1 MPRCNVCDRD
11 AAGEVESARVRSNVR
26 KFASETFAVWR
37 CPHCKSIHA
46 KDEVDLAHYY
56 ADYPF
61 HKLGESKVDWM
72 LAAMYGNAL
81 KRLTHAGIGP
91 EHAILD
97 YGCGGGLFLKYLA
110 SRGFVQATGY
120 DEYSDAYKDASVLKR
135 TYDCVTTQDVIEHVP
150 EPRALASTLD
160 ALARPGGVIVI
171 GTPNAETID
180 LAQPDKRVHALH
192 QPYHRHIL
200 SRTALLA
207 LGRDM
212 GWDLVRYYP
221 TQYSNTR
228 VPFVNTSFLIHY
240 FRAFDDNV
248 DLAIE
253 PIHVNS
259 WKIWSPLTLAHALFG
274 SFWAPETDVAA
285 IFRKPATPHA

>member
-1 MPRCNVCDRD
+1 MPRCNICERD
-11 AAGEVESARVRSNVR
+11 VTGDVETASVRSNVR
-26 KFASETFAVWR
+26 KFAREQFVVWR

-46 KDEVDLAHYY
+46 RDAVDLAHYY

-61 HKLGESKVDWM
+61 HKLGQSKVDWM
-72 LAAMYGNAL
+72 LTAMYGNAM
-81 KRLTHAGIGP
+81 KRLMRAGIGP

-97 YGCGGGLFLKYLA
+97 YGCGGGLLIKFLA
-110 SRGFVQATGY
+110 ARGFVQAQGY
-120 DEYSDAYKDASVLKR
+120 DEYSEPYRDASVLKL
-135 TYDCVTTQDVIEHVP
+135 TYDCVTTQDLIEHVP
-150 EPRALASTLD
+150 EPRALARTLD
-160 ALARPGGVIVI
+160 GLARPGGVIVI
-171 GTPNAETID
+171 GTPNAEAID
-180 LAQPDKRVHALH
+180 LAHPETRVHALH

-200 SRTALLA
+200 SKTALFA

-212 GWDLVRYYP
+212 GWELLHYYP

-228 VPFVNTSFLIHY
+228 IPFVNTSFLIHY

-253 PIHVNS
+253 PIHLNS
-259 WKIWSPLTLAHALFG
+259 WKVWSPATLAHALLG

-285 IFRKPATPHA
+285 IFRKPA